1 MEESTPSC
9 FSLFQFKRSPFK
21 KQLNKL
27 INFLATKNMYKITK
41 CDSIWHT
48 KNLYYISVFIQKITS
63 RTKLSSPPTRFYPTH
78 ATPFLKSTFKHIHD
92 NEFQTCFMFFTKHR
106 KSCET
111 HNGRNK
117 NGLTI

>member
-1 MEESTPSC
+1 MEKSTRSC

-63 RTKLSSPPTRFYPTH
+63 RTKLSSPPPRLPQPMTRHSLSQPVHSNTYTIMN
-78 ATPFLKSTFKHIHD
+78 FKHVL
-92 NEFQTCFMFFTKHR
+92 CFSQNTENPVKHTMEGT
-106 KSCET
+106 ET
-111 HNGRNK
+111 V
-117 NGLTI
+117 